1 MVSEIPLR
9 NQKRPFQLAL
19 RCATAALTFAV
30 VADAAVY
37 TDDAGT
43 DRQPDVGAVELLF
56 ADPLIHAKPED
67 RCEDTICTR
76 LLELIRGA
84 RISIAF
90 AVYGTRKQTEL
101 LKALEAAKSRGVAV
115 RGIVDRD
122 RNGNNVYSSTNLWM
136 HRLGSVRDDFET
148 EQILDAESP
157 SKFGNR
163 IMHNKFFI
171 VDGRWIW
178 TGSANVSD
186 SGTGGYNANVVAVID
201 SPPLAAVYTQE
212 FEQMWSGRFH
222 QLKQGNGADRLE
234 IGNTDVAVWFSPQ
247 DNALSRGVRKLIA
260 DAQRSITLGMFYLT
274 DESIANE
281 LMTAHERGVD
291 VRVIIDATAAGSRY
305 TQHERLR
312 EIGIPVKVE
321 HWGGKMHV
329 KAAVIDGRV
338 FIVGSMNWSYSGDNV
353 NDENTLVLRSARL
366 AGEFE
371 SFFDRLWDSI
381 PPKWGTRSALPDPES
396 PDSSPSCTDD
406 VDNDFDRLIDGQDPG
421 CGDG

>member
-1 MVSEIPLR
+1 MKNQERSPRLR
-9 NQKRPFQLAL
+9 LVLRRTTVAL
-19 RCATAALTFAV
+19 MFAIA
-30 VADAAVY
+30 ADAAAYISNDV
-37 TDDAGT
+37 T
-43 DRQPDVGAVELLF
+43 DRQPDVGSVELLF
-56 ADPLIHAKPED
+56 ADPLIHTKPGD

-90 AVYGTRKQTEL
+90 AVYGTREQTEL
-101 LKALEAAKSRGVAV
+101 LKALEAAKSRGVTV

-122 RNGNNVYSSTNLWM
+122 QDGNYAYSSTNLWTR
-136 HRLGSVRDDFET
+136 RLGNVRDDFET
-148 EQILDAESP
+148 EQLLSP

-171 VDGRWIW
+171 VDGRWVW
-178 TGSANVSD
+178 TGSVNVSD
-186 SGTGGYNANVVAVID
+186 SGTGGYNANVAAVID

-222 QLKQGNGADRLE
+222 QLKQSNGVERLE

-247 DNALSRGVRKLIA
+247 DQALSRGVQPLIA
-260 DAQRSITLGMFYLT
+260 GAQRSITLGIFYLT
-274 DESIANE
+274 DESVTNQLIA
-281 LMTAHERGVD
+281 AHERGVD

-312 EIGIPVKVE
+312 KTGIPVKVE
-321 HWGGKMHV
+321 DWGGKMHV
-329 KAAVIDGRV
+329 KAAVIDGHTV
-338 FIVGSMNWSYSGDNV
+338 VIGSMNWSYSGDKV

-366 AGEFE
+366 AGKLEL
-371 SFFDRLWDSI
+371 FFDHLWDSI
-381 PPKWGTRSALPDPES
+381 PPKWEKPSAWPDPES

-406 VDNDFDRLIDGQDPG
+406 VDNDFDKLIDGQDPG
-421 CGDG
+421 CGKR

>member
-1 MVSEIPLR
+1 MVSEIPLK
-9 NQKRPFQLAL
+9 NQKRSFHLAL
-19 RCATAALTFAV
+19 RCTTAALTFAV
-30 VADAAVY
+30 TADAAVY
-37 TDDAGT
+37 TGNDGT
-43 DRQPDVGAVELLF
+43 DRQPDGGSVELLF
-56 ADPLIHAKPED
+56 AHPLIHAKPGD
-67 RCEDTICTR
+67 RCEDNVCTR

-101 LKALEAAKSRGVAV
+101 LKALEAAKSRGVTV

-122 RNGNNVYSSTNLWM
+122 RNGNNFYSSTNLWAR
-136 HRLGSVRDDFET
+136 RLGNVRDDFEA

-171 VDGRWIW
+171 VDGRWVW

-222 QLKQGNGADRLE
+222 QLKRGNGADRLKL
-234 IGNTDVAVWFSPQ
+234 GNTDAAVWFSPQ
-247 DNALSRGVRKLIA
+247 DEALSRGVQELVA
-260 DAQRSITLGMFYLT
+260 GAQRSITLGIFYLT
-274 DESIANE
+274 DESIANQ
-281 LMTAHERGVD
+281 LIAAHERGVD
-291 VRVIIDATAAGSRY
+291 VRVMIDATAAGSPY

-321 HWGGKMHV
+321 HWGGKMHA

-338 FIVGSMNWSYSGDNV
+338 VIVGSMNWSYSGDNV

-366 AGEFE
+366 AGELE
-371 SFFDRLWDSI
+371 AFFDRPWDGI
-381 PPKWGTRSALPDPES
+381 PPKWGTRSALPGPES
-396 PDSSPSCTDD
+396 PESSPSCTDG
-406 VDNDFDRLIDGQDPG
+406 VDNDFDKLVDGQDPG

>member
-1 MVSEIPLR
+1 M
-9 NQKRPFQLAL
+9 
-19 RCATAALTFAV
+19 TFAV
-30 VADAAVY
+30 VTSAETY
-37 TDDAGT
+37 AGGDGT
-43 DRQPDVGAVELLF
+43 NRQPDVGAVELLF
-56 ADPLIHAKPED
+56 ADPLIHTKPGD
-67 RCEDTICTR
+67 RCEDSLCTR
-76 LLELIRGA
+76 LLKLIRGA

-90 AVYGTRKQTEL
+90 AVYGTSKQTEL
-101 LKALEAAKSRGVAV
+101 LKALEAAQSRGVTV

-122 RNGNNVYSSTNLWM
+122 QNGNNVYTSTDLWA
-136 HRLGSVRDDFET
+136 HRLGNVRDDFEA
-148 EQILDAESP
+148 EQILDAKSP

-186 SGTGGYNANVVAVID
+186 SGTGGYNANVAAVID
-201 SPPLAAVYTQE
+201 STPLAAVYTQE

-222 QLKQGNGADRLE
+222 QLKQGNDADRLE
-234 IGNTDVAVWFSPQ
+234 IGNTEVTVWFSPQ
-247 DNALSRGVRKLIA
+247 DKALSRGVQELIA
-260 DAQRSITLGMFYLT
+260 GAQRSITLGIFYLT

-281 LMTAHERGVD
+281 LIAAHERGVD

-312 EIGIPVKVE
+312 KIGIPVKVE
-321 HWGGKMHV
+321 HWGGKMHM

-338 FIVGSMNWSYSGDNV
+338 VVVGSMNWSYSGDNV
-353 NDENTLVLRSARL
+353 NDENTLVFRSARL

-371 SFFDRLWDSI
+371 SFFDLLWDSI
-381 PPKWGTRSALPDPES
+381 PPKWGKRSARPDPES

-406 VDNDFDRLIDGQDPG
+406 VDNDFDKRIDGQDPG

>member
-30 VADAAVY
+30 VTDATTYAV
-37 TDDAGT
+37 DDGT

-56 ADPLIHAKPED
+56 ADPLIHTKPGD
-67 RCEDTICTR
+67 RCEDNICTR

-84 RISIAF
+84 RTSIAF

-101 LKALEAAKSRGVAV
+101 LKALEAAKSRGVTV

-122 RNGNNVYSSTNLWM
+122 RNGNNVYSSTNLWAR
-136 HRLGSVRDDFET
+136 RLGSVRDDFET

-186 SGTGGYNANVVAVID
+186 SGTGGYNANVAAVID

-222 QLKQGNGADRLE
+222 QLKQGNGVERLE

-247 DNALSRGVRKLIA
+247 DKALGRGVQELIA
-260 DAQRSITLGMFYLT
+260 GAQRSITLGIFYLT

-321 HWGGKMHV
+321 NWGGKMHV

-338 FIVGSMNWSYSGDNV
+338 VIVGSMNWSYSGNNV

-381 PPKWGTRSALPDPES
+381 PPKWGTRSARPDPES